1 MPDLATVR
9 TEVKAWERDFRSK
22 YGRDPSVQ
30 DIRDQPLI
38 GLSFAST
45 RRVLNSCRVSA
56 ERYKLY
62 KKLSRASV
70 SLQPAAG
77 SSANTPSTPPRTQL
91 TSSRAGPIPKS
102 RPAETVDPLPG
113 FNPFSPVKNKGK
125 NKDTSRAF
133 ASQTSRDPPSANPS
147 VISVSNKSRP
157 QPRIRTPS
165 PNPFPFILPPQPKG
179 SSSSSN
185 HRQSNSAVSR
195 ARKRLRGEPVSPSP
209 NKPKRQRVRSQA
221 LLPSPSLEATSDGGD
236 EPDEGVAAQDSN
248 SSFVDDSPVK
258 APAGGKSFKL
268 LFDDSLPA
276 LSLHKKSNE
285 STTSQLNGPTLDAYF
300 GQGYPGDS
308 SARTISQ
315 KINQHNANSMAM
327 TSKLR
332 RRGNDAQGKVSNRIF
347 PTNDL
352 PGVPS
357 ARSRLPHNTV
367 PTGVVS
373 MTSQFR
379 TSAKRALNDGDP
391 TPENT
396 QLAAALHTQYSL
408 IPPSPPPEDAVSRG
422 KGKVVASR
430 KKAKLEDE
438 GSEED
443 QDSPDDVD
451 VKVVTVARSQGKELR
466 QNADAFDW
474 DPLLDRGA
482 RNHDPDAKGENDAN
496 HHESGTFSVE
506 LPDELRRVLAIS
518 PSRTRSGIEE
528 RVVRGL
534 LYGDRVGH
542 YDPSRGGDIWDVGEG
557 HESVRGDTE
566 AEDDWESE
574 PVPWEVGEL

>member
-9 TEVKAWERDFRSK
+9 TEVKAWERDFRSR

-38 GLSFAST
+38 
-45 RRVLNSCRVSA
+45 A

-70 SLQPAAG
+70 SVQPAAG
-77 SSANTPSTPPRTQL
+77 SSANTTPLRTQS

-102 RPAETVDPLPG
+102 RPAETVNPLPG
-113 FNPFSPVKNKGK
+113 FNPFSPVKSKGK
-125 NKDTSRAF
+125 HKDTSRAF
-133 ASQTSRDPPSANPS
+133 ASQASRDPPSANPS
-147 VISVSNKSRP
+147 VTPVGNKSRP

-165 PNPFPFILPPQPKG
+165 PDPFPFILPPQPKG

-185 HRQSNSAVSR
+185 DRQSNSAVLR

-221 LLPSPSLEATSDGGD
+221 ILPLPSLEPTSDSGD
-236 EPDEGVAAQDSN
+236 EPDERSAAQDSS
-248 SSFVDDSPVK
+248 SSFVDDSPAK
-258 APAGGKSFKL
+258 APAGGKLFKL
-268 LFDDSLPA
+268 LFDDSLPV

-285 STTSQLNGPTLDAYF
+285 SSTSQLNGPTLDAYF
-300 GQGYPGDS
+300 V
-308 SARTISQ
+308 
-315 KINQHNANSMAM
+315 SMA
-327 TSKLR
+327 S
-332 RRGNDAQGKVSNRIF
+332 
-347 PTNDL
+347 
-352 PGVPS
+352 
-357 ARSRLPHNTV
+357 H
-367 PTGVVS
+367 
-373 MTSQFR
+373 FR
-379 TSAKRALNDGDP
+379 TSAKRPLDGGGP
-391 TPENT
+391 APENM
-396 QLAAALHTQYSL
+396 QLAAALHAKHSL
-408 IPPSPPPEDAVSRG
+408 IPPSPPPEDPVSRA
-422 KGKVVASR
+422 KGKAVTSR
-430 KKAKLEDE
+430 KKAKFEEE

-443 QDSPDDVD
+443 QDSPGDVD
-451 VKVVTVARSQGKELR
+451 IKVVTVTRSQGKGLR
-466 QNADAFDW
+466 QSADDLDW

-482 RNHDPDAKGENDAN
+482 RNHDPDAKGKSDAN
-496 HHESGTFSVE
+496 HHNESDTFSVD
-506 LPDELRRVLAIS
+506 LPDELRRMLAIS
-518 PSRTRSGIEE
+518 PSRSRSNIEE

-557 HESVRGDTE
+557 HESVRGDAE